1 METTCAHFLDPGMIA
16 SLLEFHWLHD
26 PQAWGALLTL
36 SLLEIVLGIDNIVFI
51 SILVDRLPVEKRK
64 SGRLLGLSLAM
75 GARLVLL
82 LSITWIM
89 SLQNPLFHIPVH
101 PALWDMMPKAAE
113 HGGHLGISLKD
124 IILLLGGFF
133 LIYKS
138 TKEIHHKFEG
148 LEDTPGKPKAVA
160 SFGAVLVQIAM
171 IDIIFSLDSVITA
184 VGMVND
190 PTRVSLMM
198 VAVVISIV
206 VMMLASGAISDF
218 VSKHPSIKML
228 ALSFLILIGTALMAE
243 GLHFHIPKGY
253 VYFSMAFSL
262 GVELLNLKLRSK
274 GTMAQQIVGE

>member
-1 METTCAHFLDPGMIA
+1 MIA
-16 SLLEFHWLHD
+16 SLIDFQWLGE
-26 PQAWGALLTL
+26 PQAYGALLTL

-51 SILVDRLPVEKRK
+51 SILVDRLPEERRK
-64 SGRLLGLSLAM
+64 SGRLLGLGLAM
-75 GARLVLL
+75 IARLLLL

-89 SLQNPLFHIPVH
+89 SLKDPFFHIPVH
-101 PALWDMMPKAAE
+101 PALWDMMPDAKE
-113 HGGHLGISLKD
+113 HGGALGISVKD

-138 TKEIHHKFEG
+138 TKEIHHKF
-148 LEDTPGKPKAVA
+148 DDRDDAPGKPKAVV
-160 SFGAVLVQIAM
+160 SFGAMLVQIAVV
-171 IDIIFSLDSVITA
+171 DIIFSLDSVITA

-198 VAVVISIV
+198 TAVVISIA
-206 VMMLASGAISDF
+206 VMMLASGAVSDF

-262 GVELLNLKLRSK
+262 AVELLNLKLRSK
-274 GTMAQQIVGE
+274 GTMVQKIVEGQ